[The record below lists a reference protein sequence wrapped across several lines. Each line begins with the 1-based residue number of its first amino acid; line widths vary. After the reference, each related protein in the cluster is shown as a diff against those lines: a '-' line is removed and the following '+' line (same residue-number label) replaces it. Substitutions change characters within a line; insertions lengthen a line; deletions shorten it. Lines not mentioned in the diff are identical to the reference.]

1 METYLDLQ
9 DSFSSEK
16 NVGEV
21 VFVSEDIL
29 EFGALRKLLQ
39 VVERYG
45 LKVPVPLVRE
55 EENESVGVGVS

>member
-1 METYLDLQ
+1 M
-9 DSFSSEK
+9 SSEI

-21 VFVSEDIL
+21 DFTSEDTP
-29 EFGALRKLLQ
+29 EFCALRKLLQ